1 MITSILRNERGDRRV
16 RVIGHVIIE
25 AEVMDRKR
33 GKERER
39 EMEKFEDST
48 LLLTLKMREGVMIQ
62 RIKAAS

>member
-39 EMEKFEDST
+39 DGE
-48 LLLTLKMREGVMIQ
+48 I
-62 RIKAAS
+62 

>member
-16 RVIGHVIIE
+16 RVTRHLIIE

-39 EMEKFEDST
+39 EMEKFEDSI

-62 RIKAAS
+62 RMKAAS